1 MSSKFRQKLDFFIY
15 WLAFKS
21 LRRMLLTDPGYVYLL
36 ELYLHRWNSSNK
48 QLSERVK
55 TATKAFFYT
64 LDEIGS

>member
-36 ELYLHRWNSSNK
+36 ELYLHRWNSSNN

-55 TATKAFFYT
+55 TATEVFFYT
-64 LDEIGS
+64 LDEISS

>member
-36 ELYLHRWNSSNK
+36 ELYLHRWNSSNN

-64 LDEIGS
+64 LDEISS